1 MKADSIERMKADS
14 SVDDWRIVMNTQSK
28 APNAPETDKQV
39 DRKSSIVDAIFD
51 VAEGWAVYGL
61 NVAKLA
67 LEQSAKTLEKTSK
80 AIDDVKTSIEHKA
93 AS

>member
-1 MKADSIERMKADS
+1 MSQE
-14 SVDDWRIVMNTQSK
+14 NQ
-28 APNAPETDKQV
+28 APETEKQV
-39 DRKSSIVDAIFD
+39 EKKESLVDAIFD

-80 AIDDVKTSIEHKA
+80 ALDQIKTSIDNRSSADDAKKA
-93 AS
+93 A